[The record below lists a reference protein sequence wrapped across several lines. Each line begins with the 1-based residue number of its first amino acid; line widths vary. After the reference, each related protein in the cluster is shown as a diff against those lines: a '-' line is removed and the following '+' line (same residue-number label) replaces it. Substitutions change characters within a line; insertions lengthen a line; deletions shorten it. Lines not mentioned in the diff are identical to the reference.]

1 MYIEK
6 LKLENIEIETVKNNM
21 TLNLTDE
28 QINEKYVNGEVR
40 IVTEQARYPLDTI
53 CSMLS
58 GGKYIL
64 RPDFQRRRR
73 WDRIKQSRLIES
85 FIMNIPIPPI
95 FLYEYA
101 YSKYEVMDGL
111 QRLTAIDEFYQDEYP
126 LEGLEYWKELCG
138 KRYSEL
144 PSEVKSGIDRRYLS
158 SLILLK
164 ETAHT
169 KEKADEMKQLVFDR
183 INSGGAKLEY
193 QESRNALYPG
203 KFNELAIELSRD
215 EYFCSIFDIP
225 ITDKTID
232 NTEPEELASNSM
244 YKTMADVEMI
254 VRFFAMRYIEYYEGI
269 PLKVFFDRFTES
281 ANKLNDD
288 VIDGYRDIF
297 KRTVKLVHEIYGNNA
312 FCLFKQNPNNQK
324 WYLTRNPT
332 KTIYDPVMTVLSQKL
347 DREEELLLKKT
358 DVVNATIEVMRNQP
372 ELFNGRKGTKSDIVK
387 RMDAFDNMFNKI
399 LQ

>member
-1 MYIEK
+1 MQINK
-6 LKLENIEIETVKNNM
+6 FDSENIVIESVRNND
-21 TLNLTDE
+21 TQKLTDE
-28 QINEKYVNGEVR
+28 KINEKYVSGEVR

-53 CSMLS
+53 GTMLS
-58 GGKYIL
+58 NGKYKL
-64 RPDFQRRRR
+64 RPEFQRRRR
-73 WDRIKQSRLIES
+73 WDRARQSRLIES

-95 FLYEYA
+95 FLYEYE

-111 QRLTAIDEFYQDEYP
+111 QRLTAINEFYQDKYP
-126 LEGLEYWKELCG
+126 LEGLEYWTELCG

-215 EYFCSIFDIP
+215 EYFCRIFDIP
-225 ITDKTID
+225 VVD
-232 NTEPEELASNSM
+232 NDLNEEEPEELATNSM
-244 YKTMADVEMI
+244 YKTMADVEMV
-254 VRFFAMRYIEYYEGI
+254 VRFFAMRYIDYYEGI

-281 ANKLNDD
+281 ANKLENQ
-288 VIDGYRDIF
+288 VLEHYKDIF
-297 KRTVKLVHEIYGNNA
+297 KKTVKLVYDLYENNA
-312 FCLFKQNPNNQK
+312 FCLYKQNPNNKK

-347 DREEELLLKKT
+347 EKT
-358 DVVNATIEVMRNQP
+358 DILLNNKPKVIEATIEVMRNMP
-372 ELFNGRKGTKSDIVK
+372 DLFNGRKGTKTDIIK
-387 RMDAFDNMFNKI
+387 RMDAFDKMFNDI
-399 LQ
+399 IG